1 MGTHLRLDISTP
13 ALYPEVV
20 QLLRT
25 LPPDL
30 LFHSTYPFRHPA
42 AIYGLSLR
50 QLASDFKRLLAD
62 YSASRT
68 SMRRSAELAEQIA
81 QSQRILIY
89 SLREHLDDC
98 QMILMCFVDPT
109 SLHLK
114 GRSPD
119 EVLKAGNLK
128 EQKLFWEGV
137 HNYADSYL
145 MPFVNALKHSQGRFR
160 TVTFEC
166 SAVDVRPG
174 FYLEEVDNNGVAQ
187 PAIKQ
192 HGGNS
197 AFSYARDLRSNLAFV
212 FRAAESLQ
220 TAVEAILK
228 RYGKAPSGTPEGAE
242 PDSNLWTEVC
252 KQVAELDKGVFP
264 QELKQ
269 RFVRFS
275 LQPEGGLRIRELD
288 RDTTLSFPRGNIRC
302 TTLTSGDGMTKT
314 YRMPYCGDNKPKL
327 K

>member
-1 MGTHLRLDISTP
+1 MGKHLRLDISNP
-13 ALYPEVV
+13 GLYPEVF
-20 QLLRT
+20 QLLRS
-25 LPPDL
+25 LPSDV
-30 LFHSTYPFRHPA
+30 LFHPVYPFRHPA

-50 QLASDFKRLLAD
+50 QLASDFKRVLAD
-62 YSASRT
+62 YSASRA
-68 SMRRSAELAEQIA
+68 SPRRSAELAEQIA

-98 QMILMCFVDPT
+98 QMVLMCFVDPT
-109 SLHLK
+109 SINLK

-119 EVLKAGNLK
+119 EVLKAADLQ
-128 EQKLFWEGV
+128 ERKLFWEGV

-174 FYLEEVDNNGVAQ
+174 FYLEEVDKDGVAQ
-187 PAIKQ
+187 PALKQ

-197 AFSYARDLRSNLAFV
+197 AFSYARDLRNNLAFV

-220 TAVEAILK
+220 TAIKAILK
-228 RYGKAPSGTPEGAE
+228 RQGKAPLSAPEGVE
-242 PDSNLWTEVC
+242 PATDIWTEVC

-264 QELKQ
+264 QEIKQ

-275 LQPEGGLRIRELD
+275 LQPEGSLRIRELE
-288 RDTTLSFPRGNIRC
+288 RDTTLSFPHGNIRC
-302 TTLTSGDGMTKT
+302 TTLTLGDGMTKT